1 MSLIQHWKNSL
12 AAKEAGWVATG
23 QMLSAVAGFVSVRL
37 LTELLSPEDYGLLM
51 LLMGLT
57 ALALSFSVQ
66 PFLQAVM
73 RFHAEVLD
81 PLHSQMLRSE
91 TKNAICLM
99 LTCAAALML
108 AAGWWFGPSSGLPA
122 WIGLV
127 LTGLLLV
134 DTWRSYGIS
143 LLNAARR
150 QKPMALWLATEAW
163 ARPLVALGFF
173 ALYGGNAVIFVVS
186 FMLASFAICAVFYG
200 FVSIDGGHKNENQP
214 AQFNAKPKPELDKF
228 NMSHTA
234 DADGS
239 MYSRRKDIKAR
250 IWSYA
255 LPLFPVAGLGWIS
268 AVSDRYIIAGLLDLQ
283 TAGLYVA
290 IYAVVSRPYIMV
302 GAFLDVWLRPRLYH
316 AVSAGTRENIWRVIG
331 LWSGLCGGIS
341 FVGVVCFVTLHEWV
355 AVIMLAAPY
364 RAASEMMPW
373 IALGYSLIIMSQIT
387 TRICYAF
394 ERTWLVFWI
403 HVVAAVSTLVVSIPA
418 ISMYGFFGAAISVP
432 VYSFVQ
438 LVFSIAMATIA
449 ANYYKPAVLSE
460 AT

>member
-1 MSLIQHWKNSL
+1 
-12 AAKEAGWVATG
+12 
-23 QMLSAVAGFVSVRL
+23 
-37 LTELLSPEDYGLLM
+37 
-51 LLMGLT
+51 
-57 ALALSFSVQ
+57 
-66 PFLQAVM
+66 
-73 RFHAEVLD
+73 
-81 PLHSQMLRSE
+81 MLRAE

-99 LTCAAALML
+99 LICAAALML
-108 AAGWWFGPSSGLPA
+108 AAGWWFGPASGLPV

-163 ARPLVALGFF
+163 ARPLLALCFF
-173 ALYGGNAVIFVVS
+173 ALYGGNAVIFVIS
-186 FMLASFAICAVFYG
+186 FMLASFAICIVFYR
-200 FVSIDGGHKNENQP
+200 FVSVDGDHKDENQS
-214 AQFNAKPKPELDKF
+214 ARLDAKPQSAPDKID
-228 NMSHTA
+228 MPQPA

-239 MYSRRKDIKAR
+239 VYARRKDIKTR

-255 LPLFPVAGLGWIS
+255 WPLFPVAGLGWIS

-316 AVSAGTRENIWRVIG
+316 AVSAGTREGIWRVIG
-331 LWSGLCGGIS
+331 LWSGLCGAIS
-341 FVGVVCFVTLHEWV
+341 LIGVGCFVALHEWV

-394 ERTWLVFWI
+394 DRTWLVFWI
-403 HVVAAVSTLVVSIPA
+403 HLVAAVSTLVVSIPA

-432 VYSFVQ
+432 IYSFVQ

-449 ANYYKPAVLSE
+449 ANHYKPAVLSE